1 MDLPNPFKLQKMT
14 ITALLPDDKTNREN
28 PSQRFEAMF
37 NPATYSV
44 TYRNQLRNDF
54 TLTPNA
60 KESAFSGQEPISFSV
75 RLLLDGTGV
84 MESGLNA
91 TLGWAATG
99 VKKQVDRF
107 LGICY
112 TPVEEKH
119 SPNRLHVNWGVVN
132 FNGMMESV
140 TINYTL
146 FDQTGSPLR
155 AELEILFRC
164 DETPTQFSSPDLTH
178 VRRAKAGDTLPLL
191 AKEIYGSSRYY
202 LFVAAA
208 NGLDDFRNLEPG
220 TELYFPPLALE
231 GA

>member
-1 MDLPNPFKLQKMT
+1 MT
-14 ITALLPDDKTNREN
+14 ITALRLNGKDRVED

-37 NPATYSV
+37 NPTSYSV
-44 TYRNQLRNDF
+44 TYRNQLRNDY

-60 KESAFSGQEPISFSV
+60 KETAFATQEPISFSV

-84 MESGLNA
+84 MDRLPNA
-91 TLGWAATG
+91 SAGWIATG
-99 VKKQVDRF
+99 VKDQVSRF
-107 LGICY
+107 LRICY
-112 TPVEEKH
+112 TPKEEKH
-119 SPNRLHVNWGVVN
+119 SPNHLRVNWGFVN
-132 FNGMMESV
+132 FDGMMESA

-146 FDQTGSPLR
+146 FDQAGNPLR
-155 AELEILFRC
+155 AELDILFRC
-164 DETPTQFSSPDLTH
+164 DQTPTPFSSPDLTH

-208 NGLDDFRNLEPG
+208 NGLDDFRNLKPG
-220 TELYFPPLALE
+220 TELFFPPLTLE

>member
-14 ITALLPDDKTNREN
+14 IEAVLSGEDSRRGD

-37 NPATYSV
+37 NPTTYSV

-60 KESAFSGQEPISFSV
+60 KETAFAGQEPISFSV

-84 MESGLNA
+84 MESLPNA
-91 TLGWAATG
+91 TAGWIPSG
-99 VKKQVDRF
+99 VKDQVARF
-107 LGICY
+107 LRICY
-112 TPVEEKH
+112 TPKEEKH
-119 SPNRLHVNWGVVN
+119 SPNKLRISWGIVN
-132 FNGMMESV
+132 FVGQMEAV
-140 TINYTL
+140 TVNYTL
-146 FDQTGSPLR
+146 FDQAGNPLR
-155 AELEILFRC
+155 AELEIQFRC
-164 DETPTQFSSPDLTH
+164 LEPPIHFSSPDLTH
-178 VRRAKAGDTLPLL
+178 VRRAKAGDSLPLL

-231 GA
+231 GV